1 MKRLFLFLTVLLML
15 LTAVPATAVEPF
27 HYENTTLGFSLTV
40 PSLPMEEIAVDES
53 DTRVDFYHA
62 PSQEKYGGLIGSIEV
77 VSPRSKFFSEE
88 YNNLAHQVLAMGEDR
103 IFLWKSPGGGVD
115 SGGEVLEAFVTAS
128 STLSV
133 DNLRKH
139 LVPLRPDT
147 LPILNTQHNLGYL
160 PTKDSLV
167 RPDTPLTRGELAE
180 MLYAL
185 LVADNKIAPCEDQF
199 SDVTNS
205 TCAHA
210 VNYLAS
216 YGILSG
222 YSDGTFRPEAPISRA
237 AFAAS
242 LHRCQ
247 FSPPVGRYGDTP
259 DFPDVPSD
267 FWAAAYIHSAD
278 TLDWMTGYPDG
289 LFRPTGEVTRAQ
301 AVTAINRMLGR
312 DESLVSTE
320 TCPNPFT
327 DLDNDHWAY
336 RNVLEATGTLIEM
349 PEFVDKPLPEETT
362 AYYFANE
369 TDGWAISNSQLC
381 RTVDSGKHWKSVGKP
396 LSFTVSDLFFFSD
409 HEGLLLG
416 NDENIPCLLLKTT
429 DGGETWN
436 DFLADSA
443 VQSQHL
449 PMEHFATAKSMLDSI
464 VTAELRLASK
474 DSAFLTIWYHP
485 YESNYVRDFSVAKR
499 TVITAKELHSIG
511 TQTLSKTSS
520 TQLIK

>member
-1 MKRLFLFLTVLLML
+1 M
-15 LTAVPATAVEPF
+15 
-27 HYENTTLGFSLTV
+27 
-40 PSLPMEEIAVDES
+40 
-53 DTRVDFYHA
+53 
-62 PSQEKYGGLIGSIEV
+62 
-77 VSPRSKFFSEE
+77 
-88 YNNLAHQVLAMGEDR
+88 
-103 IFLWKSPGGGVD
+103 
-115 SGGEVLEAFVTAS
+115 
-128 STLSV
+128 
-133 DNLRKH
+133 
-139 LVPLRPDT
+139 
-147 LPILNTQHNLGYL
+147 
-160 PTKDSLV
+160 
-167 RPDTPLTRGELAE
+167 
-180 MLYAL
+180 
-185 LVADNKIAPCEDQF
+185 
-199 SDVTNS
+199 TNS

-362 AYYFANE
+362 AY
-369 TDGWAISNSQLC
+369 TSP
-381 RTVDSGKHWKSVGKP
+381 TKPMVGP
-396 LSFTVSDLFFFSD
+396 SATR
-409 HEGLLLG
+409 
-416 NDENIPCLLLKTT
+416 N
-429 DGGETWN
+429 
-436 DFLADSA
+436 SA
-443 VQSQHL
+443 VPL
-449 PMEHFATAKSMLDSI
+449 
-464 VTAELRLASK
+464 TAENTGSPLASH
-474 DSAFLTIWYHP
+474 FRLP
-485 YESNYVRDFSVAKR
+485 YPIYSSSVTMRGFS
-499 TVITAKELHSIG
+499 
-511 TQTLSKTSS
+511 
-520 TQLIK
+520 